1 MNENFRRGDGRAR
14 LSVASAAE
22 RVYRKAMS
30 KFIGGSAYAM
40 AHDIGDGYVS
50 VTDRTFKAFSA
61 ADIRQLTFEIDR
73 YLRELRGSQS
83 ATDEMELVRK
93 RSRTIGR
100 LNTASMI
107 IRVFR
112 QKHRIA

>member
-1 MNENFRRGDGRAR
+1 
-14 LSVASAAE
+14 
-22 RVYRKAMS
+22 MS

-40 AHDIGDGYVS
+40 ARDIGEGYIS
-50 VTDRTFKAFSA
+50 VTDRTFKAFTA
-61 ADIRQLTFEIDR
+61 AEIRQLTFEIER
-73 YLRELRGSQS
+73 YLRELRGSQT
-83 ATDEMELVRK
+83 ATDDMDLVRK

-112 QKHRIA
+112 QKHRMA